1 MNNLE
6 TAKTI
11 YDAFSRGDVGFIL
24 SQISPN
30 VAWEKWADNHAQRAD
45 VPYLRELGS
54 VEEVAGFFGEVAK
67 LGVRFSNVI
76 AMMSGGNRV
85 AVEFE
90 IETERFGFE
99 QEMHLWTFD
108 ENGKVIGFRH
118 YLDTAK
124 HIAAHEKAMSARS

>member
-1 MNNLE
+1 MDNLE
-6 TAKTI
+6 TAKKI
-11 YDAFSRGDVGFIL
+11 YEAFSRGDIALIL
-24 SQISPN
+24 NQLNPN

-45 VPYLRELGS
+45 VTYLRERGS
-54 VEEVAGFFGEVAK
+54 IEEVAGFFVEVAK
-67 LGVRFSNVI
+67 LGVKFTKVI
-76 AMMSGGNRV
+76 AMMSGDSRV

-108 ENGKVIGFRH
+108 ESGKVIGFRH

-124 HIAAHEKAMSARS
+124 HIAAHEKAMSVGS